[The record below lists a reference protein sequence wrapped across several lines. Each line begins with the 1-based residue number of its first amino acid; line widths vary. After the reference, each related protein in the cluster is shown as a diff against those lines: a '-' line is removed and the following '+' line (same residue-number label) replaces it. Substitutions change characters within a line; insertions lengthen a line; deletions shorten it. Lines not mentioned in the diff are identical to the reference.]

1 MLFTDGLK
9 TEAEIQSA
17 LNALD
22 ELLKQIAEQQ
32 SVLAAAQ
39 TNVNNNFASLLVGP
53 GGTSADFRSGWCKF
67 CPRGRSR
74 ISGIC
79 CGIDD

>member
-32 SVLAAAQ
+32 SVLRHAQ
-39 TNVNNNFASLLVGP
+39 TNVNNNFASLLVGS
-53 GGTSADFRSGWCKF
+53 GGTSADFEADWSKILPWLKRLSQRDLW
-67 CPRGRSR
+67 RH
-74 ISGIC
+74 
-79 CGIDD
+79 